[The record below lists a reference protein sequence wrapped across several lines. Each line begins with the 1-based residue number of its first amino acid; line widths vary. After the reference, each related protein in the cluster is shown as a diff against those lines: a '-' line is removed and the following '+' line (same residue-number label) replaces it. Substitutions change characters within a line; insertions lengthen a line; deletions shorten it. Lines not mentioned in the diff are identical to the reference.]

1 MTQAPSPDLFRPDEP
16 HVFVEAGW
24 TAHPRAI
31 RRLPNGD
38 LVPARRYQ
46 DALARLEADQM
57 GRLADSLD
65 GRF

>member
-1 MTQAPSPDLFRPDEP
+1 MTQAPFPDPIRPDEP
-16 HVFVEAGW
+16 RSFADSDW

-46 DALARLEADQM
+46 DALARLEAEQTS
-57 GRLADSLD
+57 GWA
-65 GRF
+65 GEF